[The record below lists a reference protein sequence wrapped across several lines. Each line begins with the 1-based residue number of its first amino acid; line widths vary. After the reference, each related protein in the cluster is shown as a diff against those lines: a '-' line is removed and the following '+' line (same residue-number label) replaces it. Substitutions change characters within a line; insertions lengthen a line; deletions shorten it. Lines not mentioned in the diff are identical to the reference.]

1 MIITILKTFFVSIIL
16 LLITA
21 PVASADNFL
30 GIDNPPTSWGYHGKA
45 ENLKRWPQSLLGALE
60 AEQGKI
66 LLSVKDKRN
75 WSLSRKMEGMT
86 NYFRDKDAIFKLD
99 EEIRAKQIAR
109 DDAKGLVKF
118 WYKLTDWWGSQPKE
132 PSDTFFSA
140 SDTIRG
146 PQDCSIPDKQ
156 GPDDNIIIRRASFN
170 IEGSSSQTEG
180 IDEAKEKY
188 AEYYFIAEFLLT
200 SWNCRQGSPLPTA
213 KESKITIDWNAL
225 EQKSQVKVANFFD
238 KTFVD
243 GLKAKYNIDVKIGDE
258 AAEIV
263 RKKALEKLDQA
274 VKDSGKKED
283 QTIQN
288 PSCILTDETSDH
300 KNLING
306 GSGSIASSDL
316 RLARIT
322 KTNDLLTVYIE
333 SYGHIPQLD
342 ENSSQAYEI
351 GFDSGNG
358 GSNPLSPR
366 DGADMLFV
374 IDVAKDTIRGFK
386 ETRGSQKDW
395 QPVNVNRLLGAVQFS
410 IPISEISQDQSIPPL
425 RIYASSAI
433 GNRIEFDVMENG
445 GMKKCF

>member
-1 MIITILKTFFVSIIL
+1 MSSTQFWVGALVPPLIKWVNPFFVSIVL
-16 LLITA
+16 LLTTA

-45 ENLKRWPQSLLGALE
+45 ENLKRWPQSFLDALE
-60 AEQGKI
+60 AEQAKI
-66 LLSVKDKRN
+66 FLSVKDQRN
-75 WSLSRKMEGMT
+75 WSLSRKIDGMT
-86 NYFRDKDAIFKLD
+86 NYLRDKDAIFKLD

-109 DDAKGLVKF
+109 DDAKGLVRF
-118 WYKLTDWWGSQPKE
+118 WHKLADWWGSEQKE
-132 PSDTFFSA
+132 PNDTFFSA

-156 GPDDNIIIRRASFN
+156 GPDDNIVVRRVSFN
-170 IEGSSSQTEG
+170 IEGFSSQTEG
-180 IDEAKEKY
+180 TDETKEKY
-188 AEYYFIAEFLLT
+188 ADYYFVAEFLLT
-200 SWNCRQGSPLPTA
+200 HWNCHQGSPSSTS
-213 KESKITIDWNAL
+213 KESKIAIDWKML
-225 EQKSQVKVANFFD
+225 EQKSQAQVANFFD

-243 GLKAKYNIDVKIGDE
+243 GLKAKYNIDVKVGDD

-263 RKKALEKLDQA
+263 REKALGKLDQA
-274 VKDSGKKED
+274 VKESE
-283 QTIQN
+283 
-288 PSCILTDETSDH
+288 SCTLTDVTGD
-300 KNLING
+300 
-306 GSGSIASSDL
+306 SGSIASSDL
-316 RLARIT
+316 RMARIT

-333 SYGHIPQLD
+333 SAGPIPQLD

-374 IDVAKDTIRGFK
+374 VDIAKGATRGFK
-386 ETRGSQKDW
+386 ETPGSQKDW
-395 QPVNVNRLLGAVQFS
+395 QPVNVKRFSGAVQFS
-410 IPISEISQDQSIPPL
+410 IPLSEIDKDQSVPPL

-433 GNRIEFDVMENG
+433 GNKVEFDVMENG